1 MAQPRLPMRKILEI
15 LRLHFEGKQSGR
27 AIALAVSLALR
38 TVQECLRRFVASG
51 LSWPV
56 AVDEATLEALL
67 YPRFSAM
74 PAQPLPDFAAVHALL
89 LSHKAMTRQHV
100 WERYL
105 ADHPD
110 GIGYSAF
117 CTHYSAFAEQHKRV
131 LRQTH
136 AAGVAMLV
144 DYAGP
149 ALVIIDRIT
158 GAEVPVRLFV
168 AVLGYSNY
176 TFACATPGE
185 TTADW
190 LGAQVGALEAFG
202 GVPQTL
208 IPDNPKALVTRA
220 CRYEPQLNPAYQ
232 DFAQHYGIAVLP
244 ARVRKP
250 RDKAKAETAVQIVER
265 FVMLKLLEQR
275 FFSLG
280 ELNRAIALLIA
291 ELNARPFQ
299 KLEGTR
305 NSWFAEEKA
314 LLKPLPEKRYEYAQ
328 WKQAKV
334 HFDYHVEVDRRCYS
348 VPHTFVGK
356 RVEVR
361 LSASAVE
368 IFLQGNRLAVHARA
382 TRKGSFTTVPEHR
395 PANHQNIA
403 DMSIEKLVRQ
413 AATIG
418 ASTVAVIRA
427 QSTRRLHP
435 HESIR
440 SALGIVR
447 LAKDF
452 TTEAL
457 ELACARALKL
467 NAISYRSV
475 RNLIVHPPAAIAPE
489 PIRTAHEHVRG
500 ADYFAGAVSC

>member
-1 MAQPRLPMRKILEI
+1 MAQARLPMRKILEI

-27 AIALAVSLALR
+27 AIALAVCLALR
-38 TVQECLRRFVASG
+38 TVQECVRRFVASG

-56 AVDEATLEALL
+56 EVDEATLEALL
-67 YPRFSAM
+67 YPRISVI
-74 PAQPLPDFAAVHALL
+74 PVQPLPDFAAAHALL

-100 WERYL
+100 WERYRM
-105 ADHPD
+105 DHPD
-110 GIGYSAF
+110 GMGYSAF
-117 CTHYSAFAEQHKRV
+117 CAHYSAFTQTHKRV

-136 AAGVAMLV
+136 APGVAMLV

-149 ALVIIDRIT
+149 PLTIIDRIT

-168 AVLGYSNY
+168 AVLGYSNL

-190 LGAQVGALEAFG
+190 LGAQVAALEAFG

-208 IPDNPKALVTRA
+208 IPDNPKALITRA
-220 CRYEPQLNPAYQ
+220 CRYEPELNPAYQ

-265 FVMLKLLEQR
+265 FVMLKLLAQR

-280 ELNRAIALLIA
+280 ELNRAIVALIV

-305 NSWFAEEKA
+305 DSWFAEEKA
-314 LLKPLPEKRYEYAQ
+314 LLKPLPAQRYEYAQ

-356 RVEVR
+356 HVDVR
-361 LSASAVE
+361 LSASGVE
-368 IFLQGNRLAVHARA
+368 IFLQGKRLAVHPRA
-382 TRKGSFTTVPEHR
+382 TRKGSFTTLPEHR
-395 PANHQNIA
+395 PPNHQNVA
-403 DMSIEKLVRQ
+403 DMSIEKLYRQ
-413 AATIG
+413 AETIG
-418 ASTVAVIRA
+418 ASTVAIIRA

-457 ELACARALKL
+457 ELACSRALKL
-467 NAISYRSV
+467 NTISYRSV
-475 RNLIVHPPAAIAPE
+475 RNLILHPPSAQAPE

-500 ADYFAGAVSC
+500 ADYFAGGASC

>member
-1 MAQPRLPMRKILEI
+1 MRKIFEI
-15 LRLHFEGKQSGR
+15 FRLHFECRLSQR
-27 AIALAVSLALR
+27 AIALAVCVALS
-38 TVQECLRRFVASG
+38 TVQDCLRRFLASG

-56 AVDEATLEALL
+56 SVDEATLEALL
-67 YPRFSAM
+67 YPRMSAA
-74 PAQPLPDFAAVHALL
+74 PAQPLPDYAAVHAQL

-100 WERYL
+100 WERFRT
-105 ADHPD
+105 DHPG

-117 CTHYSAFAEQHKRV
+117 CAQYGAFVEQHKRV

-149 ALVIIDRIT
+149 PLVIIDRIT

-190 LGAQVGALEAFG
+190 LGAQVSALEAFG

-208 IPDNPKALVTRA
+208 IPDNPKALITRA
-220 CRYEPQLNPAYQ
+220 CRYEPELNPAYQ

-250 RDKAKAETAVQIVER
+250 RDKAKVETAVQIVER
-265 FVMLKLLEQR
+265 FVMLKLLAQR

-305 NSWFAEEKA
+305 DSWFAEEKA
-314 LLKPLPEKRYEYAQ
+314 LLKPLPAQRYEHAQ
-328 WKQAKV
+328 WKRAKV
-334 HFDYHVEVDRRCYS
+334 HVDYHVEVDHCRYS

-356 RVEVR
+356 HVEVR
-361 LSASAVE
+361 LSASGVE
-368 IFLQGNRLAVHARA
+368 IFLRGKQLAVHLRA

-395 PANHQNIA
+395 PPGHQNVI
-403 DMSIEKLVRQ
+403 DLSIEKLYRQ
-413 AATIG
+413 AETIG
-418 ASTVAVIRA
+418 ASTAALIRA

-435 HESIR
+435 HESMR

-452 TTEAL
+452 TSEAL
-457 ELACARALKL
+457 ELACSRALKL
-467 NAISYRSV
+467 NTINYRSV
-475 RNLIVHPPAAIAPE
+475 RNLILHPPSAQAPE
-489 PIRTAHEHVRG
+489 PLRTAHEHVRG
-500 ADYFAGAVSC
+500 ADYFAGGASC